1 MFQLFMHV
9 FYWHHPWRRVIS
21 AAKAPL
27 TCTDS
32 CSLAAHSILVV
43 RLRHSLLSWPFV
55 YPTASSLRV
64 SPLIAM
70 CLLRATDHQS
80 SMALRPPPP
89 PLPRIHRGFLGC
101 TTHPAVVRNEKACHF
116 ACEYSWL
123 GSLAR
128 RLFAP
133 SGPADSRYSC
143 LNYPPH
149 RVPYAWPKVVRLTTP
164 GAGLH
169 FTSCR
174 PALERTFEL
183 FVGKCPPM
191 LRLSILFSN

>member
-1 MFQLFMHV
+1 MFLGCPLHIGRS
-9 FYWHHPWRRVIS
+9 P
-21 AAKAPL
+21 APQPTL
-27 TCTDS
+27 
-32 CSLAAHSILVV
+32 LAV
-43 RLRHSLLSWPFV
+43 RLPHRLLSPRLTSDRHV
-55 YPTASSLRV
+55 PPARHGPSVLDG
-64 SPLIAM
+64 PP
-70 CLLRATDHQS
+70 H
-80 SMALRPPPP
+80 PPP

>member
-80 SMALRPPPP
+80 SMALRTPPPP
-89 PLPRIHRGFLGC
+89 YHEYTAGFSAAPLTPPWFGTKKLAISPVNTLGLDHWLDDSLPRVGQL
-101 TTHPAVVRNEKACHF
+101 TADTHA
-116 ACEYSWL
+116 
-123 GSLAR
+123 
-128 RLFAP
+128 
-133 SGPADSRYSC
+133 
-143 LNYPPH
+143 
-149 RVPYAWPKVVRLTTP
+149 
-164 GAGLH
+164 
-169 FTSCR
+169 
-174 PALERTFEL
+174 
-183 FVGKCPPM
+183 
-191 LRLSILFSN
+191 